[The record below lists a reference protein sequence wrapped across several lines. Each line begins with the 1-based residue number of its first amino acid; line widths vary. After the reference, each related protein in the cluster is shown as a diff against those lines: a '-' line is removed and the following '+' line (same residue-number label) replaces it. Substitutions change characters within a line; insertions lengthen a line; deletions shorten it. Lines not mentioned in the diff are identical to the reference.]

1 MKVLVLSHMYPST
14 FNEVEGIFVHEQVK
28 ALIEKGVEVRVVSP
42 KPWSPFPINRL
53 KGKWKEYSQIP
64 VYCEWEGVDV
74 FYPRYLAFPRA
85 WLFANSG
92 KRMYRWIVRVVR
104 SIYEEFPFDIIHAH
118 VALPDGYAGT
128 LLARELK
135 LPLIVTIHGQDLQHT
150 IYRDNSCKRAL
161 RLVIDSASRI
171 VLVSNKL
178 KRLAEEF
185 FGYSEKF
192 LVVPNGVDT
201 RKVSSPKSE
210 DTLYCDNRAA
220 LLSVSNLILTKGI
233 DLNLLAIQCLCAKY
247 PWLRYNVIGDGPMEH
262 ELRAMSDSM
271 GLGNY
276 VKFLGRQPH
285 DRVMQY
291 MANCDIFALPSW
303 EEGFGVVY
311 VEAMAHGKPVI
322 GCQGEGIEDFVE
334 HGRTGMLVK
343 PRDVDSLVEALD
355 FLLGHPEEAKAMG
368 ERGRKLVLENYTW
381 EKNAE
386 KTIAVYEEVLRN
398 ESR

>member
-28 ALIEKGVEVRVVSP
+28 ALIEKDVEVRVVSP

-135 LPLIVTIHGQDLQHT
+135 LPLIVTIHGQDLLST
-150 IYRDNSCKRAL
+150 INRDDSCRRAL
-161 RLVIDSASRI
+161 AFAFERASRVI
-171 VLVSNKL
+171 LVSNKL
-178 KRLAEEF
+178 KYLAEDF
-185 FGYSEKF
+185 FGCPEK
-192 LVVPNGVDT
+192 LTMIPNGVNLK
-201 RKVSSPKSE
+201 KVSKSRYKVME
-210 DTLYCDNRAA
+210 KDGENI
-220 LLSVSNLILTKGI
+220 LLSASSLIPSKAIAYNILAVSRIYN
-233 DLNLLAIQCLCAKY
+233 KY
-247 PWLRYNVIGDGPMEH
+247 PLLRYLVIGDGPMETK
-262 ELRAMSDSM
+262 LKAMADSL
-271 GLGNY
+271 GLNDC

-303 EEGFGVVY
+303 DEAFGVVY

-322 GCQGEGIEDFVE
+322 GCQGEGIEEFVE
-334 HGRTGMLVK
+334 HGKTGMLVK

-355 FLLGHPEEAKAMG
+355 FLLGHPAEAKAMG

-398 ESR
+398 ESQ